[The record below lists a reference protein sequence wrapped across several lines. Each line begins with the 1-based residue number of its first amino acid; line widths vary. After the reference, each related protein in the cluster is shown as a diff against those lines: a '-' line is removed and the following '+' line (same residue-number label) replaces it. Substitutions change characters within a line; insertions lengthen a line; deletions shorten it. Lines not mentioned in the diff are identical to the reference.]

1 MKKITIIALSFL
13 LFASG
18 FTQAQK
24 VKYPTRKGIVQ
35 ESTMIMDKNG
45 KPKKKPLAGV
55 RIFTGKG
62 VSNSSN
68 AKGEFTLTP
77 NEVPFKISKVEKN
90 EYTLLS
96 PEQGTRTYQDNNEI
110 LDVLM
115 VSTKTLNNYMDSQME
130 IARLKREAKKKQ
142 AFEEIEQQKADGKI
156 TYGEYFQKQD
166 SINDAY
172 DEQMKRLV
180 EFVER
185 SCKEFFKGMEQI
197 DKEIDECIIK
207 GEYDKADSLLLSK
220 GYFNKRIE
228 NIEKLEQVT
237 EQLVKDAVSD
247 CRKYYEINRDK
258 IKYDEALAYL
268 DTARVL
274 QEKHFGLQDLDL
286 AATYHSIGFVYSA
299 QNNYDKAMEFYD
311 KALAI
316 REKVLDPLSHA
327 LAISYNNKGVVDME
341 QGKYKEAMKWYDKA
355 LAIFEK
361 VLDPLSPDL
370 ALSYNNKGVVY
381 MEQGK
386 YEEALK
392 WYDKS
397 LAIREKV
404 LDPLSPALALSYNNK
419 GSVYSK
425 QGKNEEALK
434 WFDKALAIREKVL
447 DPLSPDLAIS
457 YNNKGIVYMKQGKY
471 EEALKLY
478 DKALE
483 ICEKVLDPLSPA
495 LATSYNN
502 KGVVYDDQ
510 GNLEEALKWYDKAL
524 AIREKVLDPLSPA
537 LASSYNN
544 KGFVYKKQGKYEEA
558 LKWYDKALEIQE
570 KVLDPLHPDLAIS
583 YSNIGLV
590 YYAQENYD
598 KALEYF
604 EKALPGYIKSY
615 GEENKVTITLK
626 KWIERC
632 KQALGE

>member
-18 FTQAQK
+18 FSQAQK

-35 ESTMIMDKNG
+35 EATMIMDKNG

-62 VSNSSN
+62 VSDSSN
-68 AKGEFTLTP
+68 AKGEFTLKP
-77 NEVPFKISKVEKN
+77 DAVPFKITQVKKK

-130 IARLKREAKKKQ
+130 IARLKREEKKKQ
-142 AFEEIEQQKADGKI
+142 ALEEIEQQKADGKI

-185 SCKEFFKGMEQI
+185 SCKEFFKGMERI
-197 DKEIDECIIK
+197 DKEIDECIMK

-247 CRKYYEINRDK
+247 CWKYYEINRDK

-274 QEKHFGLQDLDL
+274 QEKHFGLQDPDL
-286 AATYHSIGFVYSA
+286 ALTYNSMGFVYSEQGNLDKA
-299 QNNYDKAMEFYD
+299 MEFINKALQIREQVLNPLSPDLAVSYSNIGAVYKSKGDYDKAMEFLNKALQIREQVLNPLSPALAVSYNNIGAVYKLKGDYDKAMEFYD
-311 KALAI
+311 KALKI
-316 REKVLDPLSHA
+316 REQVL
-327 LAISYNNKGVVDME
+327 N
-341 QGKYKEAMKWYDKA
+341 
-355 LAIFEK
+355 
-361 VLDPLSPDL
+361 
-370 ALSYNNKGVVY
+370 
-381 MEQGK
+381 
-386 YEEALK
+386 
-392 WYDKS
+392 
-397 LAIREKV
+397 
-404 LDPLSPALALSYNNK
+404 
-419 GSVYSK
+419 
-425 QGKNEEALK
+425 
-434 WFDKALAIREKVL
+434 
-447 DPLSPDLAIS
+447 
-457 YNNKGIVYMKQGKY
+457 
-471 EEALKLY
+471 
-478 DKALE
+478 
-483 ICEKVLDPLSPA
+483 PLSPA
-495 LATSYNN
+495 LATSYSNIG
-502 KGVVYDDQ
+502 GVYNSQ
-510 GNLEEALKWYDKAL
+510 KNYDKAL
-524 AIREKVLDPLSPA
+524 KIFEQVLNPLSPA
-537 LASSYNN
+537 LAT
-544 KGFVYKKQGKYEEA
+544 
-558 LKWYDKALEIQE
+558 
-570 KVLDPLHPDLAIS
+570 S

-590 YYAQENYD
+590 YDAQGNYDKAMEFYNKALQIKEQVLNPLSPSLATSYNNIGVVYFEMENYD

-604 EKALPGYIKSY
+604 NKALPGCIKNF
-615 GEENKVTITLK
+615 GEENDDTIFVK
-626 KWIERC
+626 QMIEQC

>member
-1 MKKITIIALSFL
+1 MKKILIIALSFL

-62 VSNSSN
+62 VSDSSN
-68 AKGEFTLTP
+68 AKGEFTLKP
-77 NEVPFKISKVEKN
+77 DAVPFKIIQVKKN

-130 IARLKREAKKKQ
+130 IARLKREEKKKQ
-142 AFEEIEQQKADGKI
+142 ALEEIEQQKADGKI

-185 SCKEFFKGMEQI
+185 SCKEFFKGMERI
-197 DKEIDECIIK
+197 DKEIDECIMK

-220 GYFNKRIE
+220 GYFNKRIK

-247 CRKYYEINRDK
+247 CWKYYEINRDK

-274 QEKHFGLQDLDL
+274 QEKHFGLQDPDL
-286 AATYHSIGFVYSA
+286 ALTYNSMGFVYSEQGNLDKA
-299 QNNYDKAMEFYD
+299 MEFINKALQIREQVLNPLSPDLAVSYSNIGAVYKSKGDYDKAMEFLN
-311 KALAI
+311 KALQI
-316 REKVLDPLSHA
+316 REQVL
-327 LAISYNNKGVVDME
+327 N
-341 QGKYKEAMKWYDKA
+341 
-355 LAIFEK
+355 
-361 VLDPLSPDL
+361 
-370 ALSYNNKGVVY
+370 
-381 MEQGK
+381 
-386 YEEALK
+386 
-392 WYDKS
+392 
-397 LAIREKV
+397 
-404 LDPLSPALALSYNNK
+404 
-419 GSVYSK
+419 
-425 QGKNEEALK
+425 
-434 WFDKALAIREKVL
+434 
-447 DPLSPDLAIS
+447 
-457 YNNKGIVYMKQGKY
+457 
-471 EEALKLY
+471 
-478 DKALE
+478 
-483 ICEKVLDPLSPA
+483 PLSPA
-495 LATSYNN
+495 LATSYSNIG
-502 KGVVYDDQ
+502 GVYNSQ
-510 GNLEEALKWYDKAL
+510 KNYDKAL
-524 AIREKVLDPLSPA
+524 KIFEQVLNPLSPA
-537 LASSYNN
+537 LAT
-544 KGFVYKKQGKYEEA
+544 
-558 LKWYDKALEIQE
+558 
-570 KVLDPLHPDLAIS
+570 S

-590 YYAQENYD
+590 YDAQGNYDKAMEFYNKALQIKEQVLNPLSPSLATSYNNIGVVYFEMENYD

-604 EKALPGYIKSY
+604 NKALPGCIKNF
-615 GEENKVTITLK
+615 GEENDDTIFVK
-626 KWIERC
+626 QMIEQC